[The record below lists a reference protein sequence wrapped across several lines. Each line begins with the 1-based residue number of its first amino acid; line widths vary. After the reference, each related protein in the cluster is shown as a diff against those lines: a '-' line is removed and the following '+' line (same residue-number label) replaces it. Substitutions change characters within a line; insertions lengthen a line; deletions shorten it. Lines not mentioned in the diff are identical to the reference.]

1 MEICVFLLSKT
12 LNKSIFK
19 NRCSV
24 WIISPKEVV
33 ISKKVINCNS
43 LSFKVW
49 IDIQFSLFT
58 QTNILVK
65 VVDADGFNLTC
76 EISNR
81 TQLCH
86 NWSSRSFVNGND
98 RIFVEFYVEKLFLH
112 VYVTC
117 FTLYT
122 IKKVLEFSFRF
133 WILVNTMLST
143 IQYILQPLS
152 IWYYIIIHMFM
163 KIKRISKNERF
174 WYFLYDWPLMI
185 SQITSS
191 VFPIYP

>member
-1 MEICVFLLSKT
+1 ME
-12 LNKSIFK
+12 SIF
-19 NRCSV
+19 N
-24 WIISPKEVV
+24 
-33 ISKKVINCNS
+33 
-43 LSFKVW
+43 
-49 IDIQFSLFT
+49 
-58 QTNILVK
+58 QTNILVR
-65 VVDADGFNLTC
+65 VVDADGYNLTC

-86 NWSSRSFVNGND
+86 YNYSSRSFVNGND

-122 IKKVLEFSFRF
+122 IKKVLEFFFRF

-163 KIKRISKNERF
+163 KIKRTSKNERF
-174 WYFLYDWPLMI
+174 WYFFIWLTINDISNHLIGPYIPLAL
-185 SQITSS
+185 S
-191 VFPIYP
+191 